1 MEEIIPH
8 LLHVIAGGITKILE
22 RNRWDD
28 ERQERGYINSSAV
41 EGASLAAFEAEEKS
55 GARGWLERGR
65 GRAKPSIRHFETRSF

>member
-41 EGASLAAFEAEEKS
+41 EGASLVAFEEKS

>member
-8 LLHVIAGGITKILE
+8 LLHVIAGRITKILE

-41 EGASLAAFEAEEKS
+41 EGASLVAFEAEEKS
-55 GARGWLERGR
+55 GARGWLERVVAQNR
-65 GRAKPSIRHFETRSF
+65 RSVTSRRVPFN